1 MRNLK
6 TDFLPSHL
14 LAQFTVLQNLE
25 AALSPYHAF
34 RKIKE
39 LFFFFNLAS
48 ETSNILI
55 GELQKYL

>member
-34 RKIKE
+34 RKIRA
-39 LFFFFNLAS
+39 FFFFNLAL